1 MSRHTG
7 EMPGVVPVFRSHSNT
22 GIQQKKAHFVD
33 GGSRAGMSPNEAWL
47 ALIRAKKFS
56 REK

>member
-7 EMPGVVPVFRSHSNT
+7 EMPGVVPLFRSHSNT

-33 GGSRAGMSPNEAWL
+33 GGSRAGMSPQRSVARSYTRQE
-47 ALIRAKKFS
+47 IFP
-56 REK
+56 